1 MSIKLMSLVWEKAL
15 SHSEQSILLAMADY
29 ADDDGRNCYPS
40 YERLAWK
47 TGYSTRQVTRI
58 IKELCASGILVIL
71 RPSTQHQSTHYWI
84 RLDKAVNKEPFS
96 IDKVSSLTDSSIDKM
111 SSQEIQGR
119 HLEHPG
125 WTSATSR
132 VDMVST
138 DPLVNHHIEP
148 SVTTSL
154 PSAKPPKK
162 SKPVAEI
169 VPATP
174 TPQQEMF
181 AAVCESVGW
190 DYKTITDKDK
200 GQVAQTVG
208 VLIKADYTVDD
219 IRRFITEIWFKDW
232 RWQKNQQYPT
242 LSQLRQDIGKLRSVV
257 PSVAPPAKS
266 TNNGVNA
273 VLEYKAARERM
284 NGR

>member
-58 IKELCASGILVIL
+58 IKGLCASGILAIL

-154 PSAKPPKK
+154 PASKARKP
-162 SKPVAEI
+162 KPVAEI

-181 AAVCESVGW
+181 GAVCESVGW

-242 LSQLRQDIGKLRSVV
+242 LSQLRQDIGKLRSLM
-257 PSVAPPAKS
+257 PSVAPPAAQ
-266 TNNGVNA
+266 NGWEVFKANA
-273 VLEYKAARERM
+273 RKTGVKI
-284 NGR
+284 